1 MAEASGLPVHY
12 ILDDQQ
18 VGRSFAERFTNAFQ
32 QLFRQGY
39 DKVIAIGNDHPGL
52 TSGHLQTAAWEL
64 AEYDHVLGPS
74 TDGGFY
80 LIGVWQERFQQLP
93 FETLPWQTS
102 ALKDAYHR
110 AAKTLA
116 HSTQYL
122 SPLQDLDH
130 KEDLKTLC
138 PASAV
143 LPGQRLLFRWLKS
156 QLLKLFSGPKP
167 YFFIDNTA
175 SSARLFDSRGP
186 PSCFSV

>member
-80 LIGVWQERFQQLP
+80 LIGVWQKRFQQLP
-93 FETLPWQTS
+93 FETLSGPQGGF
-102 ALKDAYHR
+102 KD
-110 AAKTLA
+110 
-116 HSTQYL
+116 
-122 SPLQDLDH
+122 P
-130 KEDLKTLC
+130 
-138 PASAV
+138 
-143 LPGQRLLFRWLKS
+143 LPGLSGSAWSKAAFPVAEESAPEAFFR
-156 QLLKLFSGPKP
+156 
-167 YFFIDNTA
+167 A
-175 SSARLFDSRGP
+175 
-186 PSCFSV
+186 